1 MPRFDIEWIDRVRLR
16 RLRQVVNQ
24 IPFDNLFKL
33 LTASTVSPRADYVA
47 IFYELLQTISFHQF
61 SLNEDRNFLFH
72 LTRAVVEQNR
82 FVLIMI
88 LWKKRV
94 LIDRDLEMV
103 ARHAARRGKTDV
115 VAAFVAEPSIRTAIC
130 WGRVMSAAVLRECDE
145 NWKHDIYSEN
155 EIIDNFFGYHY
166 QIPVP
171 SGVLEIIIPHLR
183 PREDSLWWQTINAAS
198 MYPAVLQKIALSRQ
212 YSPCWDGL
220 LSPLRNRSDSPAVLQ
235 RARAA
240 ALLMTVLAPTWI
252 CRSSEPGSRAPA
264 IAAGYCLFWAHYYAA
279 WCESLELPRL
289 PMELWDFIAE
299 ILYYRR
305 SVSSRYLL
313 KNHPWCN
320 TFTDQVMPL
329 ANTQRLPNFH
339 HDRYCKDLSFY
350 VPLPTKED
358 DTDDYA
364 GMMHGYHDWYFDHDD
379 DDDDMPG
386 LE

>member
-82 FVLIMI
+82 FVLIII

-115 VAAFVAEPSIRTAIC
+115 VAAFAAEPSIQTAIC
-130 WGRVMSAAVLRECDE
+130 WGRVMSATVLQKCDE
-145 NWKHDIYSEN
+145 NWEHNIYSEN

-171 SGVLEIIIPHLR
+171 SGVLEIITPLLC
-183 PREDSLWWQTINAAS
+183 PRKDNLWRQTINAAS
-198 MYPAVLQKIALSRQ
+198 KYPAVLQKIALSQQ

-235 RARAA
+235 RAR
-240 ALLMTVLAPTWI
+240 
-252 CRSSEPGSRAPA
+252 RSTSNDCVEPN
-264 IAAGYCLFWAHYYAA
+264 
-279 WCESLELPRL
+279 
-289 PMELWDFIAE
+289 M
-299 ILYYRR
+299 
-305 SVSSRYLL
+305 
-313 KNHPWCN
+313 
-320 TFTDQVMPL
+320 
-329 ANTQRLPNFH
+329 
-339 HDRYCKDLSFY
+339 DLSQF
-350 VPLPTKED
+350 
-358 DTDDYA
+358 
-364 GMMHGYHDWYFDHDD
+364 
-379 DDDDMPG
+379 
-386 LE
+386 